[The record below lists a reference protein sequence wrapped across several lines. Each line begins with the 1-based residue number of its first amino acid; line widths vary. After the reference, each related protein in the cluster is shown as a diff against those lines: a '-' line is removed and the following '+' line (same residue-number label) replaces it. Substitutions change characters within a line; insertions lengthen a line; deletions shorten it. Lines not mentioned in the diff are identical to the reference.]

1 MCSSTADNSKGIF
14 PTIQPGCMEN
24 TELWEGVKNEPQF
37 NWALLGEYK
46 MENGPNKIMYIFNS

>member
-1 MCSSTADNSKGIF
+1 
-14 PTIQPGCMEN
+14 MEN